1 MVQSKLQH
9 RIGEQFSLEGKFKF
23 LSLDTSLMLHYSIL
37 HTFNLSTCV
46 LCPP

>member
-9 RIGEQFSLEGKFKF
+9 RISEQFSLEGKFKF
-23 LSLDTSLMLHYSIL
+23 LSLDTSLMLHYYIL
-37 HTFNLSTCV
+37 NIFNSSTCV